1 MSGILEQLLVLC
13 NQLVVIGAD
22 EPKVLIAGMCIV
34 AAVAITIVICCVAVI
49 CCIPYTIIVCL
60 VQLCRWL
67 WRRKHPVPQQH
78 RKSVP
83 KSTSKKPEVNY
94 IPRSKPKPSRTASS
108 RPASSAPVSDLPPV
122 YPDWMNQK
130 SGRLL

>member
-34 AAVAITIVICCVAVI
+34 AAVAITIVVCCVAIV

-67 WRRKHPVPQQH
+67 WRRKHPAPQQ
-78 RKSVP
+78 RAKSAS
-83 KSTSKKPEVNY
+83 KRTSKKPEVNY
-94 IPRSKPKPSRTASS
+94 IPRSKQKSS
-108 RPASSAPVSDLPPV
+108 SAAPARHTSSAPVSDLPPV